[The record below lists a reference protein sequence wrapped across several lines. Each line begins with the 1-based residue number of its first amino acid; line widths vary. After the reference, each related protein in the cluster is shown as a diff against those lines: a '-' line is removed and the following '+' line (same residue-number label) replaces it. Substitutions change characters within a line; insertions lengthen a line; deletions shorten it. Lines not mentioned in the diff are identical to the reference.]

1 MTPPRTATAPHIETG
16 TKPAPAKNPR
26 GRPRKDGLPAGSVP
40 KKPKTSGRARADTP
54 TEVQGQPKKRG
65 PGRPPKNDKLLGAKI
80 PSTTSSSS
88 NPSPPMN
95 PIPSRGPQE
104 GSLIVSATEETSN
117 IQITVIPP
125 SNVTVRCSE
134 ETDIS
139 EQRIQDTLRFR
150 EEAEENQRLGLEVSQ
165 WKRQREDDALEFEFG
180 LFRYNHGQ
188 DLEPSRK
195 RVAFAD
201 EEDEEDE
208 ETEHEV
214 GTEQS
219 KRKAERRRQRR
230 ECRDYGCYEEDCRIG
245 HAVRANVARYMV
257 GLDERTEALQ
267 TLVVKTDD
275 EVMEEGTRPMSFE
288 YPWLIAR

>member
-40 KKPKTSGRARADTP
+40 KKPKTPKRARADTP
-54 TEVQGQPKKRG
+54 TETQGQPEKRG
-65 PGRPPKNDKLLGAKI
+65 PGRPPKNNKSQGAKI
-80 PSTTSSSS
+80 PSAPPSSP
-88 NPSPPMN
+88 NPSAPMN

-104 GSLIVSATEETSN
+104 GSIIVSATEETSN
-117 IQITVIPP
+117 VQITVATP
-125 SNVTVRCSE
+125 SDVTVRCSE

-139 EQRIQDTLRFR
+139 EQRFQDTLRFW
-150 EEAEENQRLGLEVSQ
+150 EEAERNEELGLEVSE
-165 WKRQREDDALEFEFG
+165 WKRQREDDALDFE
-180 LFRYNHGQ
+180 LFKYNHEH
-188 DLEPSRK
+188 DVEPSRK

-201 EEDEEDE
+201 EEDEEE
-208 ETEHEV
+208 I
-214 GTEQS
+214 GTEGS
-219 KRKAERRRQRR
+219 KRKAERRRQKR

-257 GLDERTEALQ
+257 GLDERTEALRS
-267 TLVVKTDD
+267 LVVKTDD
-275 EVMEEGTRPMSFE
+275 EVIEEGTRPMTFD

>member
-40 KKPKTSGRARADTP
+40 KKPKTPKRARADTP
-54 TEVQGQPKKRG
+54 TETQGQPEKRG
-65 PGRPPKNDKLLGAKI
+65 PGRPPKNNKSQGAKI
-80 PSTTSSSS
+80 PSATLSSS
-88 NPSPPMN
+88 NPYPPTN

-104 GSLIVSATEETSN
+104 ESLIVSATEETSN
-117 IQITVIPP
+117 IQITVTAP
-125 SNVTVRCSE
+125 SDVTVRRSE

-139 EQRIQDTLRFR
+139 EQRIQDTLSLR
-150 EEAEENQRLGLEVSQ
+150 EEAERNEEIGAAASQ
-165 WKRQREDDALEFEFG
+165 YEKQREVDALEFEFG
-180 LFRYNHGQ
+180 LFEHNHEQ

-201 EEDEEDE
+201 EEDEEAE
-208 ETEHEV
+208 QAI
-214 GTEQS
+214 GTEES

-230 ECRDYGCYEEDCRIG
+230 ECRNYGCYEEDCRIG
-245 HAVRANVARYMV
+245 HAVRANVARYMLN
-257 GLDERTEALQ
+257 LDERTEALRP
-267 TLVVKTDD
+267 LVVKTDD
-275 EVMEEGTRPMSFE
+275 EVMEEGTRPMIFD

>member
-54 TEVQGQPKKRG
+54 TEIQGQPEKRG
-65 PGRPPKNDKLLGAKI
+65 PGRPPKKDKSQGAQN
-80 PSTTSSSS
+80 PSATSSSS
-88 NPSPPMN
+88 DPSQPMN

-104 GSLIVSATEETSN
+104 GSLIVSAAEETSN
-117 IQITVIPP
+117 IQITVTLP
-125 SNVTVRCSE
+125 SDVTARHSE

-139 EQRIQDTLRFR
+139 EQRIQDTLTFW
-150 EEAEENQRLGLEVSQ
+150 EEAERNEEIGAAASQ
-165 WKRQREDDALEFEFG
+165 CEKQREDDALEFEFG
-180 LFRYNHGQ
+180 LFRNNHGQ

-195 RVAFAD
+195 HVAFAD
-201 EEDEEDE
+201 EEDEEAE
-208 ETEHEV
+208 QEI
-214 GTEQS
+214 GTEES

-257 GLDERTEALQ
+257 NLDERTEALRPM
-267 TLVVKTDD
+267 VVKTDD
-275 EVMEEGTRPMSFE
+275 EVMEEGTRPMIFD